1 MFMVP
6 LSILRPKIVCKYTKK
21 RLREFTFSY
30 IYLAFSYKRPYINI
44 YFDNMSIINEKRQ
57 SPGDFS
63 PGLHTI

>member
-44 YFDNMSIINEKRQ
+44 YFDNMSIINEK
-57 SPGDFS
+57 
-63 PGLHTI
+63 